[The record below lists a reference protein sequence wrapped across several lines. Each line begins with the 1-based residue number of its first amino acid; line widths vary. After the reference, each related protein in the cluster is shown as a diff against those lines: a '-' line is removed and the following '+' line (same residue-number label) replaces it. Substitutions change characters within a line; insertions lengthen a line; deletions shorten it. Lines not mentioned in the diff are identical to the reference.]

1 MRACTR
7 VCTRSARSHALRA
20 LARRALVSPNFTG
33 LRSGTP
39 AHAER
44 LLRAGA
50 RVRRTANVSAHTL
63 SLSLSPSFSSRD
75 SAVPQRKQRARRA
88 AVASAS
94 APAAAASASAASSS
108 HTAAGGSDA
117 AASAPAASDDDGGAT
132 DDVVGDDGKGDMDS
146 RKCPH
151 CGGPKVLGGACK
163 DKKTCSSVDIAPVA
177 VSKSDALAFY
187 SKYFSDG
194 AVSTATSAPQGS
206 ATWLAARLV
215 RLTASD
221 AGALCGLSPYGNAQT
236 VISGKV
242 AALAAAAAEPPPPND
257 HMKYGSAMEP
267 VVRAAVAGKWGMEIP
282 VPAMIVAGH
291 LGCSSDGVIEESSVS
306 GDLRIGIEIKCPSP
320 FSPTYIYRKRGTS
333 IPGTHLYQMLLCAAV
348 SARNGEPLDEM
359 RYVVLLKG
367 VIYVTTL
374 QLGGDAGKPLR
385 ELGESIFMGLEQLH
399 QDVLMPAI
407 VTGVVPLRVRNV
419 HVPIPPDAS
428 AALVA
433 ANEATAF
440 FQVDLVEP
448 ASVGAIR
455 LYHKT
460 ALALPAAAPA
470 VPGSLLASIGVP
482 LGIEA
487 HVRFFLSNGGCIIP
501 GMRLALQ
508 RGPTID
514 PLSADIYD
522 SGVTLALALVR
533 DEYAARL
540 GLAGYTTSLAFAT
553 GARFV
558 ARGASALAGLLIEG
572 HPLRIPLATAA
583 ALGGTFSPLFAL
595 IAQRRGAGQ
604 VRLELDFYQAFT
616 CRVVTAPSDDARRE
630 LLAQPA
636 ACGFYSGASNADLR
650 GGDGAY
656 FVCSNEHAKRRAARE
671 NLVYV
676 AKPGDFLPKVGVGPA
691 RRGRSQAE
699 AGGVRETWL
708 FAMPAELPR
717 MDALTRAVLVGAEAL
732 LTLIH
737 SPVSLSLLG
746 VGIFGDLYDN
756 PRAGGM

>member
-1 MRACTR
+1 M
-7 VCTRSARSHALRA
+7 
-20 LARRALVSPNFTG
+20 
-33 LRSGTP
+33 
-39 AHAER
+39 
-44 LLRAGA
+44 
-50 RVRRTANVSAHTL
+50 
-63 SLSLSPSFSSRD
+63 
-75 SAVPQRKQRARRA
+75 RKQRARL
-88 AVASAS
+88 
-94 APAAAASASAASSS
+94 
-108 HTAAGGSDA
+108 DA

-177 VSKSDALAFY
+177 VSKSDALAFH

-194 AVSTATSAPQGS
+194 AVSTATSALQGS
-206 ATWLAARLV
+206 PEWLAARLV

-236 VISGKV
+236 VIAGKV
-242 AALAAAAAEPPPPND
+242 EALKAAAAEPPPPND

-267 VVRAAVAGKWGMEIP
+267 VVRAAVAEKWGVAIP
-282 VPAMIVAGH
+282 VPAMIVEDH
-291 LGCSSDGVIEESSVS
+291 LGCSSDGVIEPT
-306 GDLRIGIEIKCPSP
+306 GAADPRIGIEIKCPSP
-320 FSPTYIYRKRGTS
+320 FSPTYMYRKRGTS

-348 SARNGEPLDEM
+348 STRNGEPLDEM

-367 VIYVTTL
+367 MIYVTTL

-419 HVPIPPDAS
+419 HVPIPPDAA

-433 ANEATAF
+433 ANAATAHF
-440 FQVDLVEP
+440 RVDLVEP
-448 ASVGAIR
+448 ESVLAIR
-455 LYHKT
+455 LRYKT
-460 ALALPAAAPA
+460 ALALPDIAPGRSLAA
-470 VPGSLLASIGVP
+470 IGVP
-482 LGIEA
+482 FGIEG
-487 HVRFFLSNGGCIIP
+487 HVRSFLSTGGCDT
-501 GMRLALQ
+501 GASLAAA
-508 RGPTID
+508 RGPFTD
-514 PLSADIYD
+514 PTAADVHDIAV
-522 SGVTLALALVR
+522 SLVLALVR
-533 DEYAARL
+533 DELAARH
-540 GLAGYTTSLAFAT
+540 GVAGYTTSLGFLP

-558 ARGASALAGLLIEG
+558 ARGNAALERLLGQVNQPTFASAAAAYRASPLLLLI
-572 HPLRIPLATAA
+572 
-583 ALGGTFSPLFAL
+583 ALN
-595 IAQRRGAGQ
+595 RGAGQ
-604 VRLELDFYQAFT
+604 VRLELDFYQALT
-616 CRVVTAPSDDARRE
+616 CSVVSAPSVEALGL

-636 ACGFYSGASNADLR
+636 ACDFYSSGASNADLR

-656 FVCSNEHAKRRAARE
+656 FVCSNEHAKRRAARD

-676 AKPGDFLPKVGVGPA
+676 AEPGDFLPKVGVGPA

-699 AGGVRETWL
+699 AGGVLETWL

-737 SPVSLSLLG
+737 SPVSLSLPG

-756 PRAGGM
+756 PRAGGAWPHFASVRRGAGPLLFLRELV